1 MQASE
6 MTLEQHVK
14 HVVTSGPLR
23 DLLLRIVKEC
33 KPPVVPAVT
42 VTRNKPFIKT
52 LADNVHNALAS
63 KDSE

>member
-33 KPPVVPAVT
+33 KPVAAKPVEVAKVRANIFNKGT
-42 VTRNKPFIKT
+42 VE
-52 LADNVHNALAS
+52 S
-63 KDSE
+63 KKESE